1 MENIINDIS
10 PFREFNILEVS
21 KTSVVISPIK
31 RSSMS
36 YLVDNIKFIKDGKK
50 ITFKIKGIDCPR
62 EISSMLKKV
71 IEEKIKK
78 LND

>member
-10 PFREFNILEVS
+10 PFTKFDIVQIS
-21 KTSVVISPIK
+21 KTSAVISPIR

-62 EISSMLKKV
+62 EISAMLKKV